1 MSSNKLRFFNNLS
14 KPFVKIVEN
23 FYPDAFIFVILLSV
37 LTFLLALVNTD
48 SSVLETFEAWGNG
61 LPKLFTFTAQI
72 CIIMITAHA
81 LAHTPPI
88 ERILS
93 KIGSYPTS
101 QVKAYALVTFI
112 SGLASLFAWSFGL
125 IVGGIVS
132 KFVAIGCAKKRI
144 KIHYPLLVASAYSG
158 YVIWHMGYSSS
169 AALFVSSPNH
179 SLIDKIGVIPVT
191 DTIFNPFNITIA
203 LITLFIIT
211 IINPLM
217 RPDNDSEIKEIDS
230 NIFRLGDNDDI
241 SNINQKIRTPAQT
254 IENNRF
260 ISLFLAISL
269 LFFIGLIFYKNGFSL
284 DLNIVSWSFLG
295 LGLLLSNSAIH
306 YVKLVNKAS
315 ITVGPIILQY
325 PFYAGIMGI
334 MADTGLINVLAENIS
349 NIATKETLGF
359 YSFLSGGLVNM
370 FIPSGGGQWAVQ
382 GPVMIEAANYLNVEP
397 YVVVLGVAYG
407 DQWTNM
413 IQPFWTIPLLAI
425 AGLHMR
431 QIMGYTFVIFIITGF
446 LFGGS
451 MLYLGSGQI

>member
-1 MSSNKLRFFNNLS
+1 MSSKKLGFFNNLS
-14 KPFVKIVEN
+14 KPFVKLVEN
-23 FYPDAFIFVILLSV
+23 FYPDAFIFVIVLSV
-37 LTFLLALVNTD
+37 LTFLLAVFNTD
-48 SSVLETFEAWGNG
+48 SSIIETFEAWGTG

-81 LAHTPPI
+81 LAHTKPV
-88 ERILS
+88 ENILS
-93 KIGSYPTS
+93 KIGSYPAS
-101 QVKAYALVTFI
+101 QIQAYALVTFI
-112 SGLASLFAWSFGL
+112 SGLASIFAWSFGL

-169 AALFVSSPNH
+169 AALFVSSADH
-179 SLIDKIGVIPVT
+179 SLINKIGIIPVT

-203 LITLFIIT
+203 IFTLLIIT
-211 IINPLM
+211 IVNPLM
-217 RPDNDSEIKEIDS
+217 RPNNDSEINEIDS
-230 NIFRLGDNDDI
+230 NVFRFTDKSDSDDM
-241 SNINQKIRTPAQT
+241 NKKIRSPAQV

-260 ISLFLAISL
+260 ISFFLAISL
-269 LFFIGLIFYKNGFSL
+269 LLFIGLIFYKKGFSL

-295 LGLLLSNSAIH
+295 IGLLLSNSPIH
-306 YVKLVNKAS
+306 YVKLVNRAS

-325 PFYAGIMGI
+325 PFYAGIMRI
-334 MADTGLINVLAENIS
+334 MADTGLINVLAEKIS
-349 NIATKETLGF
+349 SIATADTLGF

-382 GPVMIEAANYLNVEP
+382 GPVMIEAANYLNVKP
-397 YVVVLGVAYG
+397 YVIVLGVAYG

-431 QIMGYTFVIFIITGF
+431 QIMGYTFVIFIITGIIY
-446 LFGGS
+446 GS
-451 MLYLGSGQI
+451 AMLYLGSG

>member
-1 MSSNKLRFFNNLS
+1 MSSKKLGFFNNLS
-14 KPFVKIVEN
+14 KPFVKLVEN
-23 FYPDAFIFVILLSV
+23 FYPDAFIFVIVLSV
-37 LTFLLALVNTD
+37 LTFLLAVFNTD
-48 SSVLETFEAWGNG
+48 SSIIETFEAWGTG

-81 LAHTPPI
+81 LAHTQPV
-88 ERILS
+88 ENILS
-93 KIGSYPTS
+93 KIGSYPAS
-101 QVKAYALVTFI
+101 QIQAYALVTFI

-169 AALFVSSPNH
+169 AALFVSSADH
-179 SLIDKIGVIPVT
+179 SLIDKIGIIPVT

-203 LITLFIIT
+203 IFTLLIIT

-217 RPDNDSEIKEIDS
+217 RPNNDSEIKEIDS
-230 NIFRLGDNDDI
+230 NVFRFNDKSD
-241 SNINQKIRTPAQT
+241 SNNIKNNIRSPAQI

-260 ISLFLAISL
+260 ISFFLAISL
-269 LFFIGLIFYKNGFSL
+269 LLFIGLIFYKKGFSL

-295 LGLLLSNSAIH
+295 IGLLLSNSPIH
-306 YVKLVNKAS
+306 YVKLVNRAS

-334 MADTGLINVLAENIS
+334 MADTGLINVLAEKIS
-349 NIATKETLGF
+349 SIATSDTLGF

-382 GPVMIEAANYLNVEP
+382 GPVMIEAANYLNVKP
-397 YVVVLGVAYG
+397 YVIVLGVAYG

-431 QIMGYTFVIFIITGF
+431 QIMGYTFVIFIITGVIY
-446 LFGGS
+446 GS
-451 MLYLGSGQI
+451 AMLYLGSG